1 MTARR
6 RKRKNNK
13 GVIFLTIIA
22 IIAVIA
28 FVTNPNEATHQS
40 AMKARANAVLS
51 EIVTEQNNPIIT
63 TAWGLTGNRLLDEF
77 VNRYVTTKNY
87 YLFSVTTVNW
97 EGQTYPVGGGAFGN
111 VYITEQLNKN
121 LIQPMIYDARNNVIN
136 SVPPFLRI
144 IFQ

>member
-6 RKRKNNK
+6 RKRSNK
-13 GVIFLTIIA
+13 GSIFLIITA

-28 FVTNPNEATHQS
+28 FATNPNEMAHRH
-40 AMKARANAVLS
+40 AMKIRAGTVLT
-51 EIVTEQNNPIIT
+51 EIVVEQNNPIIV

-77 VNRYVTTKNY
+77 VSRYVTTKNY

-97 EGQTYPVGGGAFGN
+97 EGQSYPVGGGAFGN
-111 VYITEQLNKN
+111 VYITKQLNKN
-121 LIQPMIYDARNNVIN
+121 LVQPMIYDARNKVIN
-136 SVPPFLRI
+136 SLPPFLTI